1 MFLLSNLYLH
11 FIVIVRIEH
20 ALLPYR
26 INAFDFNFDIAVN
39 GFISDATNKQTG
51 GSTDL
56 KN

>member
-1 MFLLSNLYLH
+1 M
-11 FIVIVRIEH
+11 H

-26 INAFDFNFDIAVN
+26 INDFDFDFDIAQN

-56 KN
+56 KTEIFFLKT